1 MREPGFVFFG
11 GRNQRWLRISKHRV
25 EGDWEVGRGEIEKD
39 WSELDFVL
47 CSAEDSQRLF
57 SNGEVQTE
65 GVDRWFERELEEAPD

>member
-1 MREPGFVFFG
+1 MG
-11 GRNQRWLRISKHRV
+11 G
-25 EGDWEVGRGEIEKD
+25 GEIEKD

>member
-1 MREPGFVFFG
+1 M
-11 GRNQRWLRISKHRV
+11 
-25 EGDWEVGRGEIEKD
+25 GRGEIERD